1 MTARLKK
8 YKSIIKKKK
17 KKNDETKLN
26 TVEILISK
34 TLIDSYISHDE
45 FFSVNSVL
53 REYSEIKVKN
63 KKFCGTH
70 YTSLLDI
77 SRKKFERNGIET
89 IVNNNAIFWLN
100 EKHIEEGLDHK
111 NLQEITIKY
120 HSNYRKHRYEPVN
133 EPKRNDEIKILETKQ
148 QSK

>member
-17 KKNDETKLN
+17 KKNDEIGFLVKTKLN

-89 IVNNNAIFWLN
+89 IVNNNAIF
-100 EKHIEEGLDHK
+100 
-111 NLQEITIKY
+111 
-120 HSNYRKHRYEPVN
+120 
-133 EPKRNDEIKILETKQ
+133 
-148 QSK
+148 